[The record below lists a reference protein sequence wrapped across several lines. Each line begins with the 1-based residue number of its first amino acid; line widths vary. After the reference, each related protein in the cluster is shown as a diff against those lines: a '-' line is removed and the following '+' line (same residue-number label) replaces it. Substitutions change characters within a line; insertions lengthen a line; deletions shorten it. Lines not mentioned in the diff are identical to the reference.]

1 MEARPWQG
9 NRNCCCNAPKK
20 IYLTKICGTYIE
32 TAALGTID
40 NQIVRKWAGVFSS
53 TYDRV
58 GRHFKRHSCMTNAFF
73 RKVITLLSSLSLVTL
88 FLLYRVGT
96 FDTLN
101 NLPALQSSHN
111 GGSINQSTIDT
122 TKLKKDSNKPMMLP
136 SSKVIILTDK
146 KPTIIDSLEKK
157 PAKNKYT
164 KGESEILSSSKS
176 AIIFKP
182 EKTTKNNPDS
192 FNLKRDTLKPEKK
205 KE

>member
-1 MEARPWQG
+1 
-9 NRNCCCNAPKK
+9 
-20 IYLTKICGTYIE
+20 
-32 TAALGTID
+32 
-40 NQIVRKWAGVFSS
+40 
-53 TYDRV
+53 
-58 GRHFKRHSCMTNAFF
+58 MTNAFF

-101 NLPALQSSHN
+101 NSPVLQSSHN

-122 TKLKKDSNKPMMLP
+122 TKLKKDSNSPMMLP

-146 KPTIIDSLEKK
+146 KPTFIDSLEKK
-157 PAKNKYT
+157 PAKIKYT

-182 EKTTKNNPDS
+182 EKTTKINPDS

-205 KE
+205 KEQ